1 MNVAVLEVKNVSFRY
16 GNGPWILKDVS
27 MEVEQGERVVILGP
41 SGYGKSTLAK
51 IIAGY
56 LEPLSGKVLWN
67 NHDLPQNCFC
77 PIQLI
82 YQHPEKALN
91 PRWKMKKSLFEAGE
105 PSEEVLRQIG
115 IQEKWY
121 DRWPNEL
128 SGGELQRFCVA
139 RVLKPETRLLIA
151 DEMTTMLDALNQAH
165 IWNFILEYAEKH
177 GMSIIAITHNKF
189 LAEKLATRIISIPDI
204 NHIEANQDD
213 F

>member
-1 MNVAVLEVKNVSFRY
+1 MAVLEVKNVSFRY

-189 LAEKLATRIISIPDI
+189 LAEKLATRIIRIPDI

-213 F
+213 L

>member
-1 MNVAVLEVKNVSFRY
+1 MAVLEVKNVSFRY

-165 IWNFILEYAEKH
+165 ILNFILEYAEKH

-213 F
+213 L

>member
-1 MNVAVLEVKNVSFRY
+1 MAVLEVKNVSFRY

-105 PSEEVLRQIG
+105 PSEEVLSQVG
-115 IQEKWY
+115 IKEKWY

-165 IWNFILEYAEKH
+165 IWNFILEYAEKY

-213 F
+213 L

>member
-1 MNVAVLEVKNVSFRY
+1 MAVLEVKNVSFRY

-27 MEVEQGERVVILGP
+27 MEVEQGERVGILGP

-105 PSEEVLRQIG
+105 PSEEVLSQVG
-115 IQEKWY
+115 IKEKWY

-213 F
+213 L

>member
-1 MNVAVLEVKNVSFRY
+1 MAVLEVKNVSFRY

-177 GMSIIAITHNKF
+177 GMSIIAITNNKF

-213 F
+213 L

>member
-1 MNVAVLEVKNVSFRY
+1 MAVLEVKNVSFRY

-91 PRWKMKKSLFEAGE
+91 TRWKMKKSLFEAGE

-204 NHIEANQDD
+204 NHIKANQDD
-213 F
+213 L

>member
-1 MNVAVLEVKNVSFRY
+1 MAVLEVKNVSFRY

-56 LEPLSGKVLWN
+56 LEHLSGKVLWN

-213 F
+213 L

>member
-1 MNVAVLEVKNVSFRY
+1 MAVLEVKNVSFRY

-27 MEVEQGERVVILGP
+27 MEVEHGERVVILGP

-105 PSEEVLRQIG
+105 PSEEVLSQVG
-115 IQEKWY
+115 IKEKWY

-213 F
+213 L

>member
-1 MNVAVLEVKNVSFRY
+1 MAVLEVKNVSFRY

-105 PSEEVLRQIG
+105 PGEEVLRQIG

-213 F
+213 L

>member
-1 MNVAVLEVKNVSFRY
+1 VAVLEVKNVSFRY

-105 PSEEVLRQIG
+105 PSEEVLSQVG
-115 IQEKWY
+115 IKEKWY

-213 F
+213 L

>member
-1 MNVAVLEVKNVSFRY
+1 MAVLEVKNVSFRY
-16 GNGPWILKDVS
+16 GNGPWILKDLS

-213 F
+213 L

>member
-1 MNVAVLEVKNVSFRY
+1 MAVLEVKNVSFRY

-105 PSEEVLRQIG
+105 PSEEVLSQVG
-115 IQEKWY
+115 IKEKWY

-189 LAEKLATRIISIPDI
+189 LAEKLATKIISIPDI

-213 F
+213 L

>member
-1 MNVAVLEVKNVSFRY
+1 MAVLEVKNVSFRY

-67 NHDLPQNCFC
+67 NHDLQQNCFC

-213 F
+213 L

>member
-1 MNVAVLEVKNVSFRY
+1 MAVLEVKNVSFRY
-16 GNGPWILKDVS
+16 GNGPWILRDVS

-213 F
+213 L

>member
-1 MNVAVLEVKNVSFRY
+1 MAVLEVKNVSFRY
-16 GNGPWILKDVS
+16 GNSPWILKDVS

-105 PSEEVLRQIG
+105 PSEEVLSQVG
-115 IQEKWY
+115 IKEKWY

-213 F
+213 L

>member
-1 MNVAVLEVKNVSFRY
+1 MAVLEVKNVSFRY

-91 PRWKMKKSLFEAGE
+91 PRWKMKKSLFEVGE

-213 F
+213 L

>member
-1 MNVAVLEVKNVSFRY
+1 MAVLEVKNVSFRY

-56 LEPLSGKVLWN
+56 LDPLSGKVLWN
-67 NHDLPQNCFC
+67 NHTLPQNCFC

-213 F
+213 L

>member
-1 MNVAVLEVKNVSFRY
+1 MAVLEVKNVSFRY

-91 PRWKMKKSLFEAGE
+91 PRWKMKKSLFEAVE
-105 PSEEVLRQIG
+105 PSKEVLSQVG

-213 F
+213 L

>member
-1 MNVAVLEVKNVSFRY
+1 MAVLEVKNVSFRY

-105 PSEEVLRQIG
+105 PSKEVLSQVG

-213 F
+213 L

>member
-1 MNVAVLEVKNVSFRY
+1 MAVLEVKNVSFRY

-27 MEVEQGERVVILGP
+27 MEVEQGKRVVILGP

-105 PSEEVLRQIG
+105 PSEEVLHQIG

-213 F
+213 L

>member
-1 MNVAVLEVKNVSFRY
+1 MAVLEVKNVSFRY

-77 PIQLI
+77 PIKLI

-105 PSEEVLRQIG
+105 PSEEVLSQVG
-115 IQEKWY
+115 IKEKWY

-213 F
+213 L

>member
-1 MNVAVLEVKNVSFRY
+1 MAVLEVKNVSFRY

-82 YQHPEKALN
+82 YPHPEKALN

-105 PSEEVLRQIG
+105 PSEEVLSQVG
-115 IQEKWY
+115 IKEKWY

-189 LAEKLATRIISIPDI
+189 LAEKLATKIISIPDI

-213 F
+213 L

>member
-1 MNVAVLEVKNVSFRY
+1 MAVLEVKNVSFRY

-105 PSEEVLRQIG
+105 PSEEVLSQVG

-213 F
+213 L

>member
-1 MNVAVLEVKNVSFRY
+1 MVVLEVKNVSFRY

-213 F
+213 L